1 MTDAQLERVLK
12 EQREEYQRF
21 VGVVFKDFKSGLQL
35 IAESVADLQKQLAA
49 LRDMVAKNSE
59 DIEIIKMDLEF
70 IKTGLKKKVDI
81 HEFAALERRVALLEK
96 RRSGPSP

>member
-1 MTDAQLERVLK
+1 MTDAQLERILK
-12 EQREEYQRF
+12 EQREEYQRSVAVIF
-21 VGVVFKDFKSGLQL
+21 EDFKSSPQL
-35 IAESVADLQKQLAA
+35 IAESLSELQKQLSE

-81 HEFAALERRVALLEK
+81 DEFSALERRVALLEK
-96 RRSGPSP
+96 RRSGS

>member
-1 MTDAQLERVLK
+1 MTDAQLERILK

-21 VGVVFKDFKSGLQL
+21 VAVVFEDFKSGLQL
-35 IAESVADLQKQLAA
+35 IAQSVADLQKQLAA

-81 HEFAALERRVALLEK
+81 DEFAALERRVALLEK